1 MNLVLWLTITTLV
14 LSIDLPSQGKASRA
28 PETSVKKPIIADIAK
43 PIHPEEPAPEPEHKT
58 PDISASVTATAE
70 PSNGPYHDIIIEAAR
85 RHKVDPAIVKAIIMA
100 ESSYNPKAVSKRGAM
115 GLMQLMPITAK
126 EMGVENIFD
135 PEHNINGGVRYYKRL
150 LKRYD
155 GNVKLA
161 LAAYNAGSENVRKY
175 RGVPPFKA
183 TRYYIRKVIKYYQ
196 QYKKELGPDQA

>member
-1 MNLVLWLTITTLV
+1 MNLVLWLTVTTLV
-14 LSIDLPSQGKASRA
+14 LSIDLPEPGNAAR
-28 PETSVKKPIIADIAK
+28 KPAAK
-43 PIHPEEPAPEPEHKT
+43 DNPPALAKVVEAVPTESPAAEPEMAAPGKN
-58 PDISASVTATAE
+58 DVVIAAVE
-70 PSNGPYHDIIIEAAR
+70 PSNGPYHDIIIEASR

-150 LKRYD
+150 LKRYRGD
-155 GNVKLA
+155 VHLA
-161 LAAYNAGSENVRKY
+161 LAAYNAGSENVKKY

-183 TRYYIRKVIKYYQ
+183 PRYYIRKVIKYYR
-196 QYKKELGPDQA
+196 QYKKELGPEQA